1 MEIVL
6 LLNSFQILL
15 FMLYLLVEFYEL
27 RSIIRQTENNIITSI
42 IRNEISNESP
52 KDNK

>member
-15 FMLYLLVEFYEL
+15 FMLYLLAEFYEI

-42 IRNEISNESP
+42 MNEIRNEST

>member
-27 RSIIRQTENNIITSI
+27 RSIIRQTENNIITTI
-42 IRNEISNESP
+42 IRNEISNKST
-52 KDNK
+52 KNM

>member
-27 RSIIRQTENNIITSI
+27 RSIIQQTENNIITSI
-42 IRNEISNESP
+42 IEHEISNKST
-52 KDNK
+52 KNM